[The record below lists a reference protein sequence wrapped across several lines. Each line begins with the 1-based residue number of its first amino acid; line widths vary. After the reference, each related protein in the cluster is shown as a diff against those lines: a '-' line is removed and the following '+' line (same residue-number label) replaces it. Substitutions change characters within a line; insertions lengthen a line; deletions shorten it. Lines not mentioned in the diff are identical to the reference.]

1 MTSIQSPPARRASF
15 DCALVTQ
22 ASCRATSAE
31 IATWRKSPDPS
42 GRIAVHPSLLRHADE
57 QTVAGV
63 AAVFKAILGVGL
75 DPEDFRH
82 WAVLAAPRYFGRAAF
97 ERAFPTFQAEGAWGV
112 SPHLIPAHSLHSPS
126 GTLSQ
131 ALKAQGPNLGI
142 GGTPASVRESLLVAS
157 TWLMTGTVEGVWV
170 VMTGRDLESDG
181 REPAGAYEAL
191 ALALTP
197 ALAGHVGP
205 RLRVSPDEVAP
216 LGLAD
221 AAGLDLARWLAPGT
235 LRADAPIP
243 SGAIPSP
250 HFRAGRPA
258 REIDRNRDPEAHDEG

>member
-1 MTSIQSPPARRASF
+1 MTSTQSPPARLATF
-15 DCALVTQ
+15 DCALV
-22 ASCRATSAE
+22 AEARCRATPAD
-31 IATWRKSPDPS
+31 IASRRKSPDPS

-63 AAVFKAILGVGL
+63 AAVFGAILGAGL
-75 DPEDFRH
+75 DPEGFGA
-82 WAVLAAPRYFGRAAF
+82 WAVLAAPHYLGRVAF

-131 ALKAQGPNLGI
+131 ALKAHGPNLGI
-142 GGTPASVRESLLVAS
+142 GGTPAGVRESLLVAS
-157 TWLMTGTVEGVWV
+157 TWLMTGTVPGVWV
-170 VMTGRDLESDG
+170 VVTGREHESDG
-181 REPAGAYEAL
+181 REPAGDYEAL

-197 ALAGHVGP
+197 APAGHLGP

-221 AAGLDLARWLAPGT
+221 AARIDLARWLKPGT
-235 LRADAPIP
+235 LRADAPRP
-243 SGAIPSP
+243 SGAIPRP
-250 HFRAGRPA
+250 HFRPGRSA
-258 REIDRNRDPEAHDEG
+258 REIEPNRDPEARHED